1 MGRFDFDVNVGRVK
15 AALDSIDE
23 ASFSR
28 LLDEC
33 EATLA
38 AGHKIIASGLGKNEA
53 ICEKFVGTLLSLG
66 FEAGYLNTS
75 SAIHGDLGMAKDGD
89 LVLLLSKSGATSET
103 LFLFEQ
109 LKKRPLV
116 QCWLISFTKDSPL
129 AKQMDRRIIMDL
141 PHEGDLWDVV
151 PNNSSTVNLMVL
163 QEIAMTMAKRFN
175 LDVEKDFAPN
185 HPGGAIGEKLKK

>member
-1 MGRFDFDVNVGRVK
+1 MGRFDFDVNVGR
-15 AALDSIDE
+15 
-23 ASFSR
+23 
-28 LLDEC
+28 
-33 EATLA
+33 
-38 AGHKIIASGLGKNEA
+38 
-53 ICEKFVGTLLSLG
+53 GTMLSLG

-103 LFLFEQ
+103 LFLYEQ

-163 QEIAMTMAKRFN
+163 QEIAMTMAKRFK

-185 HPGGAIGEKLKK
+185 HPGGAIGEKLKKWNPLG